1 MTAVELTERL
11 EVLEVR
17 YAHQEAAL
25 EELTRTVLAQEQLVR
40 AQRERL
46 ERLERLEQDVRALQ
60 GGVHTAVAD
69 EKPPHY

>member
-1 MTAVELTERL
+1 MTAIELSERL
-11 EVLEVR
+11 EALEVR

-25 EELTRTVLAQEQLVR
+25 EELTRTLLAQEQLIR
-40 AQRERL
+40 SQH

-60 GGVHTAVAD
+60 GGVNTAVAD

>member
-1 MTAVELTERL
+1 MTVEDMAARL

-25 EELTRTVLAQEQLVR
+25 DELTRTVLAQEQLIR
-40 AQRERL
+40 LQAERL
-46 ERLERLEQDVRALQ
+46 ARLEKVLGSMPGA
-60 GGVHTAVAD
+60 GGHIPAD

>member
-25 EELTRTVLAQEQLVR
+25 EELTRSVLAQEQLVR
-40 AQRERL
+40 AQR

>member
-25 EELTRTVLAQEQLVR
+25 EELTRSVLAQEQLVR

-46 ERLERLEQDVRALQ
+46 ERLEQDVRALQ
-60 GGVHTAVAD
+60 GGVYTAVAD

>member
-25 EELTRTVLAQEQLVR
+25 EELTRTVLAQEQLIR
-40 AQRERL
+40 AQR

>member
-1 MTAVELTERL
+1 MTAIEPTERL

-25 EELTRTVLAQEQLVR
+25 EELTRTLLAQEQLIR
-40 AQRERL
+40 SQR

>member
-1 MTAVELTERL
+1 MTAIELTERL

-25 EELTRTVLAQEQLVR
+25 EELTRTLLAQEQLIR
-40 AQRERL
+40 SQREC
-46 ERLERLEQDVRALQ
+46 LERLEQDVRALQ

>member
-1 MTAVELTERL
+1 MTAVELGERL

-25 EELTRTVLAQEQLVR
+25 EELTRTVLAQEQLIR
-40 AQRERL
+40 AQR

>member
-25 EELTRTVLAQEQLVR
+25 EELTRTVLAQEQLIR
-40 AQRERL
+40 AQREG
-46 ERLERLEQDVRALQ
+46 LERLEQEVRALQ

>member
-1 MTAVELTERL
+1 MTAIELTERL

-25 EELTRTVLAQEQLVR
+25 EELTRTLLAQEQLIR
-40 AQRERL
+40 SQR
-46 ERLERLEQDVRALQ
+46 ERLERLEQDVRSLQ
-60 GGVHTAVAD
+60 GGVHPAVTD

>member
-1 MTAVELTERL
+1 MTAIELTERL

-25 EELTRTVLAQEQLVR
+25 EELTRTLLAQEQLIR
-40 AQRERL
+40 SQR

-60 GGVHTAVAD
+60 GGVHPAVTD

>member
-1 MTAVELTERL
+1 MTAIELSERL

-25 EELTRTVLAQEQLVR
+25 EELTRTLLAQEQLIR
-40 AQRERL
+40 SQR

>member
-1 MTAVELTERL
+1 MTAIELSERL
-11 EVLEVR
+11 EALEVR

-25 EELTRTVLAQEQLVR
+25 EELTRTLLAQEQLIR
-40 AQRERL
+40 SQR

>member
-1 MTAVELTERL
+1 MTAVELTERI

-25 EELTRTVLAQEQLVR
+25 EELTRTVLAQEQLIR
-40 AQRERL
+40 AQR

>member
-1 MTAVELTERL
+1 MTAVELTERF

-46 ERLERLEQDVRALQ
+46 ERLEQDVRALQ

>member
-1 MTAVELTERL
+1 MTAIELSERL

-25 EELTRTVLAQEQLVR
+25 EELTRTLLAQEQLIR
-40 AQRERL
+40 SQR

-60 GGVHTAVAD
+60 GGVNTAVAD

>member
-1 MTAVELTERL
+1 MTAVELSERL

-25 EELTRTVLAQEQLVR
+25 EELTRTVLAQEQLIR
-40 AQRERL
+40 SQR

>member
-1 MTAVELTERL
+1 MTAIELSERL
-11 EVLEVR
+11 EALEVR

-25 EELTRTVLAQEQLVR
+25 EELTRTLLAQEQLIR
-40 AQRERL
+40 SQH

-60 GGVHTAVAD
+60 GGVHTAVTD

>member
-46 ERLERLEQDVRALQ
+46 ERLEQDVRALQ